1 MAIYLTLNAAARVS
15 KRRNYYLIVIE
26 LIATVLRCDH
36 SRLADKESSENERAG
51 RKREGGERERKREM
65 DRIRVLKARGIEK
78 CWKLDIQFVRSR
90 AIAVLEISCS
100 PLRSTLHLLLPTEIA
115 DKSTDKTCV

>member
-51 RKREGGERERKREM
+51 RKREGKRE
-65 DRIRVLKARGIEK
+65 KEEK
-78 CWKLDIQFVRSR
+78 KREKERWTGLGS
-90 AIAVLEISCS
+90 
-100 PLRSTLHLLLPTEIA
+100 
-115 DKSTDKTCV
+115 